1 MVNID
6 EVKRAT
12 PEEWLLCELIE
23 TDLTGVVVDE
33 CCSEDLLGEI
43 INAAHLYK
51 RACGGRIKFYSA
63 GAHNNT
69 PYTKMLCE
77 GRAVT
82 DNFEFVGE
90 NEYDRLLTRF
100 LGSQALLT
108 CDPDSSCAR
117 LAKEFYI
124 PVICLSDR
132 NDCVFSDGIFYISS
146 EPSAVSA
153 ALIII
158 KERKYN
164 DELSGHKRLV

>member
-69 PYTKMLCE
+69 P
-77 GRAVT
+77 
-82 DNFEFVGE
+82 
-90 NEYDRLLTRF
+90 
-100 LGSQALLT
+100 
-108 CDPDSSCAR
+108 
-117 LAKEFYI
+117 
-124 PVICLSDR
+124 
-132 NDCVFSDGIFYISS
+132 
-146 EPSAVSA
+146 
-153 ALIII
+153 
-158 KERKYN
+158 
-164 DELSGHKRLV
+164 